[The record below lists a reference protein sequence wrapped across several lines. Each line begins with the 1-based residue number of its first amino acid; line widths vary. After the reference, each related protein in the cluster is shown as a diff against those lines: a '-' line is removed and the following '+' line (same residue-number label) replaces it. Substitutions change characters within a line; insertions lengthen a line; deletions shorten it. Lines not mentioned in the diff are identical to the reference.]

1 MGTFLRSSKQILFW
15 LIKVSQKLALKAEV
29 ITGLGFV
36 IELLSQPDDKSVTGV
51 SARIRPCTVSQRC
64 ISKCEGFN
72 GE

>member
-1 MGTFLRSSKQILFW
+1 MGTFLRSPKQILFW

-51 SARIRPCTVSQRC
+51 SARIRALYCFSEVHF
-64 ISKCEGFN
+64 KV
-72 GE
+72 